1 MSEEMD
7 EDNYRIVAYP
17 PVKFAIKKEFDEAEE
32 LEAR

>member
-1 MSEEMD
+1 MSQAMD
-7 EDNYRIVAYP
+7 EDNFSVVAYS